1 MKKEFK
7 LANGQH
13 MIENTKLDFEISK
26 DDMEYLVIL
35 DNFKFGRDYFL

>member
-13 MIENTKLDFEISK
+13 MIENMKLNFEISK
-26 DDMEYLVIL
+26 GDMEYLVQL